1 MKLQLVA
8 TCLFGLEH
16 LLGEEIDAL
25 GYERIS
31 TIDGRVTFLG
41 DEEAVALSNVFLR
54 YAERVLIKVGSFEAT
69 TFTEL
74 FDGTYSLPWDSFIG
88 KLDAFPVKGH
98 SIKSDL
104 HSIPDCQAIIKK
116 AIVKKLS
123 SVYGLSIFP
132 EEGVKYQI
140 EFFILNNEAT
150 LMIDT
155 SGVPLHKRGYRR
167 ESNGAPIRETL
178 AAAIAKT
185 SRPREEVL
193 LWDPMCGS
201 GTIAIEAAMLMN
213 NIAPG
218 KKRSFAAEAFPFIK
232 RSLWT
237 NAREEAVE
245 NEIKSGFEVFAS
257 DIDPAAV
264 ELTKKNASLAGV
276 SGTVTAF
283 VENALNIEA
292 PGRRATIVTNP
303 PYGERLMDIK
313 EAEELYRR
321 MGRHFKTLEPWQAYI
336 ITSHRGFEALYGRKA
351 DKIRKLYNG
360 MIPCYLY
367 QFFKNNTKCK

>member
-16 LLGEEIDAL
+16 LLGEEIEAL
-25 GYERIS
+25 GYERVS
-31 TIDGRVTFLG
+31 TIDGRVTFIG
-41 DEEAVALSNVFLR
+41 DEEAIALSNVFLR

-69 TFTEL
+69 SFSEL
-74 FDGTYSLPWDSFIG
+74 FDGTYELPWENFIG

-116 AIVKKLS
+116 AIVKRLS
-123 SVYGLSIFP
+123 SVYGLSVFS

-140 EFFILNNEAT
+140 EFFILNNEAA

-155 SGVPLHKRGYRR
+155 SGTPLHKRGYRR
-167 ESNGAPIRETL
+167 ESNDAPIRETL

-218 KKRSFAAEAFPFIK
+218 KKRAFAAESFPFIS
-232 RSLWT
+232 RRLWAD
-237 NAREEAVE
+237 AREEAIAG
-245 NEIKSGFEVFAS
+245 EIKSGFEVYAS
-257 DIDPAAV
+257 DIDPACVA
-264 ELTKKNASLAGV
+264 LTAKNASLAGV
-276 SGTVTAF
+276 GGTVKAF
-283 VENALNIEA
+283 VKNATEISA

-303 PYGERLMDIK
+303 PYGERLMDMK
-313 EAEELYRR
+313 SAEDLYRKI
-321 MGRHFKTLEPWQAYI
+321 GRHFRSLEPWQAYI
-336 ITSHRGFEALYGRKA
+336 ITSHRGFEALYGKRA
-351 DKIRKLYNG
+351 DKVRKLYNG

-367 QFFKNNTKCK
+367 QYFKNNKK

>member
-1 MKLQLVA
+1 
-8 TCLFGLEH
+8 
-16 LLGEEIDAL
+16 
-25 GYERIS
+25 
-31 TIDGRVTFLG
+31 
-41 DEEAVALSNVFLR
+41 
-54 YAERVLIKVGSFEAT
+54 
-69 TFTEL
+69 
-74 FDGTYSLPWDSFIG
+74 
-88 KLDAFPVKGH
+88 
-98 SIKSDL
+98 
-104 HSIPDCQAIIKK
+104 
-116 AIVKKLS
+116 
-123 SVYGLSIFP
+123 
-132 EEGVKYQI
+132 
-140 EFFILNNEAT
+140 
-150 LMIDT
+150 
-155 SGVPLHKRGYRR
+155 
-167 ESNGAPIRETL
+167 
-178 AAAIAKT
+178 
-185 SRPREEVL
+185 
-193 LWDPMCGS
+193 
-201 GTIAIEAAMLMN
+201 MLMN

-360 MIPCYLY
+360 MLPCYLY
-367 QFFKNNTKCK
+367 QFFKNNKK